1 MNYNLRSKPEPL
13 LEGLPRKTY
22 KPRTVP
28 PLVMSDND
36 DDDQQPARRRTIET
50 LTFEDLDQRIHD
62 TVRDNAPLRQR
73 HRDLER
79 DTQRRLT
86 ELYDEVNEQK
96 DPTGASN
103 IAPKFFSGLS
113 TESAKT
119 FLRKFNKYSDFHSW
133 NDDKRL
139 RSVPLFL
146 TGSAEVWFSDLTPAQ
161 RPRDFQEF
169 TEVFQNAFESES
181 AKLIGSQIFYQLK
194 QGDGESIDKFAAR
207 ISSLGDRFD
216 MPPQARR
223 NQFLAGLIPA
233 IKTQVLAQS
242 PPDLTTAV
250 NKSLLAE
257 AALVSA
263 TSNSSDSNKLAF
275 LEGQMAALK
284 QILSDG
290 KKNNNDKHT
299 ERRSS
304 QGSQRIISHQ
314 QQPAYGGH
322 NTFMPQQQRTFN
334 NQQWF
339 PVQTYQQQ
347 PFLAPVNQQQWHN
360 AYTPRRMPEYNHP
373 QQFQPRPPQTRRHNQ
388 PWRQNGEPN
397 FKCFACGKPGH
408 FQRECRTFRN
418 QSDRFDRFPETI
430 L

>member
-1 MNYNLRSKPEPL
+1 MA
-13 LEGLPRKTY
+13 G
-22 KPRTVP
+22 
-28 PLVMSDND
+28 
-36 DDDQQPARRRTIET
+36 
-50 LTFEDLDQRIHD
+50 
-62 TVRDNAPLRQR
+62 
-73 HRDLER
+73 
-79 DTQRRLT
+79 
-86 ELYDEVNEQK
+86 
-96 DPTGASN
+96 N

-133 NDDKRL
+133 TDEKRL

-146 TGSAEVWFSDLTPAQ
+146 TGAAEVWFSDLTPHQ
-161 RPRDFQEF
+161 RPRTFDEF
-169 TEVFQNAFESES
+169 AETFQNAFESES

-223 NQFLAGLIPA
+223 NQFLGGLIPA

-242 PPDLTTAV
+242 PADLNTAI

-257 AALVSA
+257 AALVST
-263 TSNSSDSNKLAF
+263 TSNTSDGNKLAF

-284 QILSDG
+284 QILSDN
-290 KKNNNDKHT
+290 KKLDKDKLT
-299 ERRSS
+299 ERRSI
-304 QGSQRIISHQ
+304 QDSQRIISRS
-314 QQPAYGGH
+314 QQPTYGGQ
-322 NTFMPQQQRTFN
+322 NAFMPQQHRTFS

-347 PFLAPVNQQQWHN
+347 PRFTPVNQQQWQN
-360 AYTPRRMPEYNHP
+360 SYVPRRMPVYNRP
-373 QQFQPRPPQTRRHNQ
+373 QQFPPGLSQTSHTNQ
-388 PWRQNGEPN
+388 QWQQNGEPN

-408 FQRECRTFRN
+408 FQRECRTVRN
-418 QSDRFDRFPETI
+418 YNDRFTRNYP
-430 L
+430 LN